1 MRRVLTAGVLII
13 CMAIGVSLVVVIWQH
28 PSHGQTLVEVL
39 RILVSWPMVVGLL
52 GFSAGVAFRTELSG
66 FLKRLGT
73 IRLPGGTEISSAPLQ
88 PEPENE
94 SPVQKDGNTIT
105 LTRDQ
110 ADAIRSVVQE
120 LYDKVQ
126 CSERELQAVRNAAF
140 NLLAKKELEATYWKF
155 EFLSV
160 FLVPATKR
168 VLSWFA
174 GPHGG
179 PITKEHYDGFW
190 KTFITDRGQRET
202 ILSVLLFYG
211 LLLQEDHRLR
221 ISDVGMQFLAF
232 LGAKS
237 SLAS

>member
-1 MRRVLTAGVLII
+1 MRRVLAAGVLII
-13 CMAIGVSLVVVIWQH
+13 CMAIGVSLVVAVWQN
-28 PSHGQTLVEVL
+28 PSHGQVLVEVL
-39 RILVSWPMVVGLL
+39 QILVSWPMAIGLL
-52 GFSAGVAFRTELSG
+52 GFSAGVAFRSELSG

-88 PEPENE
+88 PEPESE
-94 SPVQKDGNTIT
+94 SPIQKAGNTIT

-110 ADAIRSVVQE
+110 ADAIRGVVQE

-140 NLLAKKELEATYWKF
+140 SLLEKKELEAAYWKF

-160 FLVPATKR
+160 FLVPATQL
-168 VLSWFA
+168 VLRWFA
-174 GPHGG
+174 SHPRGSV
-179 PITKEHYDGFW
+179 TKEYYDGFW
-190 KTFITDRGQRET
+190 KVFITDSNQRDT

-211 LLLQEDHRLR
+211 LLMQEDHTLR

-232 LGAKS
+232 LDAKS
-237 SLAS
+237 SLAR